1 MNRVFREIAQNW
13 KSGLTVAMVSV
24 PLSLALAIAS
34 GATPVMGIIT
44 AVWAG
49 LVAAALGGSEYN
61 VVGPAGALSG
71 ILAAFALTVGVQYLP
86 LLALLSGALV
96 FVCYIFKWEKYLVF
110 IPSSVMHG
118 FTLGV
123 GLTIGLGQLNSALGL
138 SGLPVHESA
147 LLNIWESLTHVSQF
161 NPLTAGLFLSLLLL
175 LFVLA
180 RFFPRIPG
188 AVVVAVLG
196 IAVGYA
202 SERQLLP
209 LAITTLHSKYGAL
222 QATLI
227 QVPTFSLPPLS
238 MNLLKAAFTVAVV
251 AVLETLLSAKIVD
264 GMTGTRFNQRREVFG
279 LAWANIASG
288 LAGGLPATGVLVRTA
303 LNAKTGAKSR
313 WSSGINAVF
322 VLLIALVLFPGFQY
336 LPLAAVAAILVFASI
351 RMVEVHHFKKIFLFD
366 QSSFWLSIVV
376 ALLTF
381 GVDPMIGLLVGA
393 TVALLAF
400 AQHLSR
406 GQSEL
411 TLHRDHKLVARIPH
425 HRLCDYKE
433 PMDVVVYRFA
443 GELTYFNGAS
453 HEDSIKKIPADTLIF
468 SLRNLFYIDLDGLD
482 VLREIVKNRKAV
494 GKDVIITGAGE
505 FILPLLEKA
514 PWFVHEEKHGKV
526 FKSTTEALKSL
537 GFVIA

>member
-71 ILAAFALTVGVQYLP
+71 ILVAFALTVGVQYLP

-188 AVVVAVLG
+188 AVV
-196 IAVGYA
+196 
-202 SERQLLP
+202 
-209 LAITTLHSKYGAL
+209 
-222 QATLI
+222 
-227 QVPTFSLPPLS
+227 
-238 MNLLKAAFTVAVV
+238 
-251 AVLETLLSAKIVD
+251 
-264 GMTGTRFNQRREVFG
+264 
-279 LAWANIASG
+279 
-288 LAGGLPATGVLVRTA
+288 
-303 LNAKTGAKSR
+303 
-313 WSSGINAVF
+313 
-322 VLLIALVLFPGFQY
+322 
-336 LPLAAVAAILVFASI
+336 
-351 RMVEVHHFKKIFLFD
+351 
-366 QSSFWLSIVV
+366 IVV
-376 ALLTF
+376 
-381 GVDPMIGLLVGA
+381 P
-393 TVALLAF
+393 
-400 AQHLSR
+400 
-406 GQSEL
+406 
-411 TLHRDHKLVARIPH
+411 
-425 HRLCDYKE
+425 
-433 PMDVVVYRFA
+433 
-443 GELTYFNGAS
+443 
-453 HEDSIKKIPADTLIF
+453 
-468 SLRNLFYIDLDGLD
+468 
-482 VLREIVKNRKAV
+482 
-494 GKDVIITGAGE
+494 
-505 FILPLLEKA
+505 
-514 PWFVHEEKHGKV
+514 
-526 FKSTTEALKSL
+526 
-537 GFVIA
+537 